1 MKKYRILFSLILV
14 MGLLVGTFGF
24 VSADETDPTD
34 EESVNQNPVA
44 GYLATLTGLPVDQIL
59 ILQSEGYGMGEIAK
73 AYYLLT
79 MDLEPVVEGTET
91 EEGSESE
98 VPTVTL
104 ADLQELLIDAKA
116 VGWGNY
122 FKELGLNPGIHGGIG
137 WLYQQGKQ
145 MQLEAGE
152 TFRNGKPDK
161 EVGPPEHANNDK
173 DKVKGPKK

>member
-14 MGLLVGTFGF
+14 MGLLVGTFG
-24 VSADETDPTD
+24 VAYADETEP
-34 EESVNQNPVA
+34 EEGETVNQNPVA
-44 GYLATLTGLPVDQIL
+44 GYLATLTGLTAEEIL
-59 ILQSEGYGMGEIAK
+59 TLQSEGYGMGEIAK

-79 MDLEPVVEGTET
+79 MEDETVVEESEI
-91 EEGSESE
+91 EEGSEST

-104 ADLQELLIDAKA
+104 EELRELLVAAKEI
-116 VGWGNY
+116 GWGEY
-122 FKELGLNPGIHGGIG
+122 YMELGLHPGLQGGIG
-137 WLYQQGKQ
+137 WLFKKGKQ
-145 MQLEAGE
+145 MQLEEGE

>member
-1 MKKYRILFSLILV
+1 MKKLRLLFSIILV
-14 MGLLVGTFGF
+14 MGLLVGTFGV
-24 VSADETDPTD
+24 VSADETEPTD
-34 EESVNQNPVA
+34 EETVNQNPVA
-44 GYLATLTGLPVDQIL
+44 GYLATLTGLTAEDIL
-59 ILQSEGYGMGEIAK
+59 TLQSEGYGMGEIAK

-79 MDLEPVVEGTET
+79 MDDEIVVEGTE
-91 EEGSESE
+91 EETDSIP
-98 VPTVTL
+98 PTVTL
-104 ADLQELLIDAKA
+104 EELRALLVAAKEI
-116 VGWGNY
+116 GWGEY

-173 DKVKGPKK
+173 VKVKGPKK